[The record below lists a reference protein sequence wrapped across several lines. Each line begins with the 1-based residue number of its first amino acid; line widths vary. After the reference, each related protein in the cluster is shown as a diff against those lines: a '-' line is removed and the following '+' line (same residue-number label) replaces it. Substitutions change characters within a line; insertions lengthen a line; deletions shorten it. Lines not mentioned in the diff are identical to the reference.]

1 MRRAVVVGLVV
12 AAATLAVLGA
22 ATPTVGT
29 ASSASA
35 VDGLFPAVIP
45 LPDGFQPE
53 GIVTGRGTSFY
64 VGSLRDGAIYR
75 GDLRTGEGRMFV
87 TGEEGRQAV
96 GLEIDH
102 RNRIFVAGGS
112 GGGAAVYDAAT
123 GVTLATYQ
131 FPGDTGFVND
141 AVVTPDAVY
150 FTDSMRPS
158 LYVVPLGPGG
168 RLGEQA
174 SVRAMALTGDF
185 AFREDGSCSLAPG
198 VNANGIETSP
208 DGRRLLVVQFNTG
221 LLFSVDPATGVARTV
236 DLGGASLECGDGLL
250 RRGRTLYAVQ
260 GASNQIAVVRL
271 DSSPTSGVLVR
282 TITDPDLD
290 IPATIAP
297 FGPFLYAVNGRF
309 STPPTTD
316 TPYQVVRLPAY

>member
-1 MRRAVVVGLVV
+1 MRKAVVAGLVA
-12 AAATLAVLGA
+12 AAATLAVPGVA
-22 ATPTVGT
+22 APTVGT
-29 ASSASA
+29 APSASA
-35 VDGLFPAVIP
+35 LDGLFPAVIP

-75 GDLRTGEGRMFV
+75 GDLRTGEGRVFV
-87 TGEEGRQAV
+87 TGEEGREAV
-96 GLEIDH
+96 GLEIDQ

-112 GGGAAVYDAAT
+112 SGGATVYDAAT
-123 GVTLATYQ
+123 GATLATYQ

-141 AVVTPDAVY
+141 VVVTPDAVY

-168 RLGEQA
+168 GLGEPA
-174 SVRAMALTGDF
+174 SVRAIPLSGDF
-185 AFREDGSCSLAPG
+185 AFRDDGSCSLAPN

-250 RRGRTLYAVQ
+250 RHGRTLYTVQ

-271 DSSPTSGVLVR
+271 GSSPTSGTLVR

-290 IPATIAP
+290 VPATIAP

-309 STPPTTD
+309 STPPTPD
-316 TPYQVVRLPAY
+316 TPYQVVRLPAH